1 MTYPKLYKQSRTD
14 QQCMGIWVEEP
25 YINKPCQHIKIKK
38 NDAYANDSGLSN
50 KSYSTTTLL
59 HRILQPETWTT
70 YKNKND

>member
-1 MTYPKLYKQSRTD
+1 MD
-14 QQCMGIWVEEP
+14 WQCMGTWVEEP
-25 YINKPCQHIKIKK
+25 YINKPCQNTHQDKK
-38 NDAYANDSGLSN
+38 NYAYANDSGQSK